1 MHNVPHNFRRHL
13 EGTQIALARE
23 ARVLEEEAQCA
34 SHTATKRAD
43 GLLQTAALPLATLME
58 PTTFL
63 SFRPDK
69 WDSAKTIVPYWARD
83 PSFLGAPERHK
94 MLQQHVLGV
103 TVQGS
108 PHTYYLYTFNDNL
121 KGDGSM
127 NIEGIRRTLV
137 KHFIGGK
144 TMPRTLYIQAENAS
158 DNKNFAMIGFLAALV
173 QHDYCNEVQL
183 SFLLVGHTHEDTDQ
197 FFSVLTRHLVR
208 LGVVKTPQ
216 AFQIEVQKA
225 AAGKQRIVDGSTV
238 DAVLDWTMALKPCK
252 PSQASSTRHSNRT
265 TRARATTCRRKCAT
279 RMYSASR
286 RGHET
291 VWLSCTTRSSVV
303 MKCGYLQATHTA
315 SRKRG

>member
-127 NIEGIRRTLV
+127 NIEGSR
-137 KHFIGGK
+137 
-144 TMPRTLYIQAENAS
+144 AS
-158 DNKNFAMIGFLAALV
+158 G
-173 QHDYCNEVQL
+173 
-183 SFLLVGHTHEDTDQ
+183 
-197 FFSVLTRHLVR
+197 
-208 LGVVKTPQ
+208 
-216 AFQIEVQKA
+216 
-225 AAGKQRIVDGSTV
+225 
-238 DAVLDWTMALKPCK
+238 
-252 PSQASSTRHSNRT
+252 
-265 TRARATTCRRKCAT
+265 AR
-279 RMYSASR
+279 
-286 RGHET
+286 
-291 VWLSCTTRSSVV
+291 
-303 MKCGYLQATHTA
+303 
-315 SRKRG
+315 